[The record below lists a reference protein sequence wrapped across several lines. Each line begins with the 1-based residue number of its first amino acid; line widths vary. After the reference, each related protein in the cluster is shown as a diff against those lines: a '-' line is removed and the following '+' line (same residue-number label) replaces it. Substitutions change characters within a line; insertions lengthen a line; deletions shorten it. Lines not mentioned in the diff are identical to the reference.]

1 MRNAQCGMRDAEC
14 GSVLMEYVVLCCF
27 IGLAVATA
35 VYADFYNVNEG
46 YVGVGEKFVQWRQI
60 LLHAL
65 AIPIP

>member
-1 MRNAQCGMRDAEC
+1 MRNDEGKMGNGER

-27 IGLAVATA
+27 MGLAVATA
-35 VYADFYNVNEG
+35 VYVDFYNVNDG
-46 YVGVGEKFVQWRQI
+46 YVGGGLKLVQWRQI